1 MKRATLYLIL
11 ILIVSSIVLGSGSLL
26 NSASESNDKKNET
39 KLATTVLPSGPIAGI
54 PANAEEAAQQGVK
67 GVIIIKSP
75 DKRSEIYVPKGE
87 TRNYTIQLSYIS
99 YTNQTSAY
107 VALDPKG
114 SLGSDVGRGG
124 LWLSDYVTYTP
135 MGYVEVRVK
144 RKTNVTMTVTAPMDV
159 DLSFPFMAPGIRS
172 KYPIYDKT
180 G

>member
-1 MKRATLYLIL
+1 MYLIV

-26 NSASESNDKKNET
+26 NSASESNDEENET
-39 KLATTVLPSGPIAGI
+39 YPPPIGISIASTVGI

-99 YTNQTSAY
+99 YTNQTSTY
-107 VALDPKG
+107 VSVNPKG
-114 SLGSDVGRGG
+114 PGDVGRGG
-124 LWLSDYVTYTP
+124 LMLSDYVTYTP
-135 MGYVEVRVK
+135 MGIIEVRVK

>member
-1 MKRATLYLIL
+1 LYLIL

-39 KLATTVLPSGPIAGI
+39 KLATIVFPSGPIAGI

-99 YTNQTSAY
+99 YTNQTSTY
-107 VALDPKG
+107 VSVNPKG
-114 SLGSDVGRGG
+114 PGDVGRGG

-135 MGYVEVRVK
+135 MGYIEVRVK
-144 RKTNVTMTVTAPMDV
+144 RKTNVTMTITSPIDM

>member
-1 MKRATLYLIL
+1 LYLIV

-26 NSASESNDKKNET
+26 NSASESNDEENET
-39 KLATTVLPSGPIAGI
+39 YPPPIGISICTTVGI
-54 PANAEEAAQQGVK
+54 PANAEEAAKQGVK

-159 DLSFPFMAPGIRS
+159 DLSFPFMAPRIRS